1 MLDKIKELSKD
12 TAIYGISTMVGRF
25 LGFLLVP
32 FYTNVFTTSEY
43 GIFTYLYTILAFLN
57 IVYIYGMDASFLK
70 YSSLAKEEEKS
81 DVISTPLL
89 FVFITSLAFS
99 FLFYSFRFDVSELLD
114 VPSQFQYLT
123 VYIILILFFDTL
135 ALIPFANLRLK
146 RKASK
151 FAFIKV
157 GNILINLVLN
167 LYLILVLDF
176 GIEAVFIS
184 NLAASAF
191 SLLALVPDI
200 IKIVRIK
207 INKETLKIMLKF
219 GLPYLPANIASM
231 MVQMIDVP
239 ILRGMTDDATVGIY
253 RANYKLGIFMMLF
266 VSMFQYAWQPFF
278 LNYAKDKEAKKM
290 FSKVFTLFV
299 LAASVIWLFVSLF
312 IENLAAIEFWNGKTL
327 IGKSFLDG
335 IIIVPIVLFAY
346 IFHGMFVNFTA
357 GIYIEEKT
365 KYFPYVTITGALV
378 NIGVN
383 FLLIPQYGYIGA
395 ALATLASYMVMA
407 LFLFYFSQKFYRIDY
422 EYGKVGALLLMI
434 TVTGSFYY
442 YLMANGEVVLTTKLI
457 IAGVFLI
464 FIFLFKIVKISE
476 VKLLANNILG
486 NK

>member
-1 MLDKIKELSKD
+1 MFDKIKELSKD

-81 DVISTPLL
+81 DVFSTPFL
-89 FVFITSLAFS
+89 FVLVTSIAFS
-99 FLFYSFRFDVSELLD
+99 ILFYSFRFDVAKLLD
-114 VPSQFQYLT
+114 IPSQFQHLT
-123 VYIILILFFDTL
+123 IYIILILLLDTL

-157 GNILINLVLN
+157 ANIVINLFLN
-167 LYLILVLDF
+167 LYLILVLNY

-184 NLAASAF
+184 NLASSAF
-191 SLLALVPDI
+191 SLFALTPDLIRI
-200 IKIVRIK
+200 IRIR
-207 INKETLKIMLKF
+207 INKDTLRTMLKF

-299 LAASVIWLFVSLF
+299 LAASIIWLFVSLF
-312 IENLAAIEFWNGKTL
+312 IDNFAAIEFWNGKTL

-365 KYFPYVTITGALV
+365 KYFPYVTVTGALV
-378 NIGVN
+378 NIGAN

-395 ALATLASYMVMA
+395 ALATLASYFVMA
-407 LFLFYFSQKFYRIDY
+407 LFLFYFSHKFYPIDY
-422 EYGKVGALLLMI
+422 EYGKVGTLLLMI
-434 TVTGSFYY
+434 IVTGSVYY
-442 YLMANGEVVLTTKLI
+442 YLMANG
-457 IAGVFLI
+457 GVAIPIKFVMVGIFLI
-464 FIFLFKIVKISE
+464 SIFLFRIVKMSE
-476 VKLLANNILG
+476 VKLLINNLLG